1 MRNEARERT
10 AEELG
15 YRACGWVRQ
24 HRESKGEQ
32 NTVMLYLI
40 VLIPDNFRVVLYT
53 VCLDF

>member
-1 MRNEARERT
+1 MRERT

-15 YRACGWVRQ
+15 YRACGWMRQ
-24 HRESKGEQ
+24 HRELKGEQ

-40 VLIPDNFRVVLYT
+40 VLIPDDFRVVLYT